1 MEISILQGGKY
12 GIRFY
17 PSHWLQQDGG
27 EVPRFLFLGMCLVFH
42 YPVVLGTFF
51 VVSRRELGKHYVG
64 RPEQLQN
71 AKWFPSL
78 ETISAGS
85 SEQTKWPGKGVRR
98 AAEAPENA
106 KKFPDAGRG
115 NFIADRGKGMG

>member
-17 PSHWLQQDGG
+17 PSHWPQQDGG

-51 VVSRRELGKHYVG
+51 VVSRRDLGK
-64 RPEQLQN
+64 LQ
-71 AKWFPSL
+71 STRL
-78 ETISAGS
+78 I
-85 SEQTKWPGKGVRR
+85 QR
-98 AAEAPENA
+98 
-106 KKFPDAGRG
+106 
-115 NFIADRGKGMG
+115 IAQFNQCAT